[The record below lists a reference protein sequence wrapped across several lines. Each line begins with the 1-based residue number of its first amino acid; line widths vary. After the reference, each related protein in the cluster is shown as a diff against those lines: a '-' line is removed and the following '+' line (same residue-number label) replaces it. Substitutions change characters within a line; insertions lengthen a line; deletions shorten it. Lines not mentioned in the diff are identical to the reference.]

1 MTHKTSQIN
10 RRGSSAW
17 LVRIY
22 FGRDPETGRLK
33 YICKSIYGGLRFAQA
48 QLNRMLAEQDF
59 GRNIR
64 SSRRTP
70 SQHLD
75 HLLDICASSRCVVVA
90 RRQARITV
98 RNMCSTK
105 WRNGTESLESTRPSM
120 FPTSCARFKSRQQQR
135 PSKSLSYNYLR
146 PTPTILTGCG
156 DI

>member
-75 HLLDICASSRCVVVA
+75 HLLDICASSRCERPL
-90 RRQARITV
+90 RRS
-98 RNMCSTK
+98 CK
-105 WRNGTESLESTRPSM
+105 E
-120 FPTSCARFKSRQQQR
+120 TSENHCAEYVLHKMAQRHGKS
-135 PSKSLSYNYLR
+135 
-146 PTPTILTGCG
+146 
-156 DI
+156 